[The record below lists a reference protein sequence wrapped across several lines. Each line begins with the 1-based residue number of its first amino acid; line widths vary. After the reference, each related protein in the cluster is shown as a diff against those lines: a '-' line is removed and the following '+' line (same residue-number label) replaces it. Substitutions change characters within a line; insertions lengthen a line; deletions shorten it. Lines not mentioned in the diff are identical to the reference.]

1 MGPKEETVAEAMD
14 RYRNAIRKREEE
26 AERMRTE
33 TWRKFDREVQE
44 AKRLVNKAHD
54 REDRDRLL
62 NKVFKRVADF

>member
-44 AKRLVNKAHD
+44 AKRLVNEAHD

-62 NKVFKRVADF
+62 NKVFKRAADF